1 MSAFAGPLVPA
12 SSPYVAL
19 DRLPLVLLLGA
30 LFVAFAG
37 HRIEPRRRQ
46 SFALAAIGMAL
57 GLLGV
62 HAWQLIQLEASRR
75 VLRDVTTNLVR
86 IGSFD
91 ANLGCSLDPTNTV
104 LLLVSLTSSA
114 FFLARTKFVK
124 KNASAGGP
132 FQASVLLLSAGVSTA
147 LLADG
152 FLGLLLGLSLS
163 SVATFLLIVRD
174 ERLANSAATASRTFL
189 MQSAGSACLLAA
201 GVALFWGLGGSWPA
215 DGYVSDFRARFVPI
229 YERGQGPKA
238 EDVVKPTEL
247 PKGERD
253 AAAIAQRAKERGSLT
268 FTSHPGTRVFID
280 VGDKVFGDLQPFA
293 TTPFVRKDISTGP
306 HEVLIFPGGA
316 AIVSGDGNEVGW
328 IERLDVRA
336 GEEVTIVPLGQT
348 MTFAEIDDQLELV
361 DDEGKHFLRNALLNR
376 TLWGSMGVVP
386 LVVFLA
392 TLGVFLLG
400 SPALSVLWFGRLS
413 STPAW
418 NVVRIAAVPL
428 TLVPLLRLH
437 ALVTLH
443 LDIVASVV
451 VLGAL
456 LLALLRARRPAWI
469 LGVAAMTLVLL
480 QGTAVAQ
487 AAKDDVGH
495 LVLRPEFG
503 NVVELE
509 YTPDGEAMHGAF
521 VIRNDGAKPVQV
533 TSARLRGNEAV
544 RHSPSPVTFEV
555 EGSNGDAVL
564 IDPGKQRRVVMR
576 WRYGASRAREF
587 FGHVFV
593 EANAESS
600 PVVLPVHASRPRDL
614 GPFGDRALSFLVGFP
629 LFGALVAFALRL
641 LRRDTPRMLASA
653 NGLVFGA
660 HFTFVLA
667 IFLRFDE
674 RLARAEGNDGLQFIE
689 RSVVLPNWG
698 VEWFWG
704 IDGISLVF
712 ILLTSIA
719 ALLATVA
726 SWSAKHGRFGFH
738 VSTPILISS
747 LMGIF
752 LAQDLF
758 FFCFFWFVGIL
769 ILTGMFLRFD
779 DAADR
784 RAAVGLAAIAL
795 AGGVFLGASAHWLH
809 EHSGL
814 SYLVNGQSVMRTWA
828 LPDLARVNWV
838 NGHSAPTGFVLVWS
852 AVFVGFAARIVT
864 LGSVFAF
871 SRGPAGMIFPVV
883 WSGPALYGLLRLN
896 LGIMPAGLQWAANT
910 VLFVGLAI
918 VVVFGLLARLT
929 TNLRVGLGH
938 IATAHSGFALLGLGS
953 CTPQGIAAVV
963 HILASLTFGMALLGL
978 AMEVFEQHKQ
988 SSEMGQLFGLSRNDP
1003 WLASVFIGGL
1013 FVLLGLPGLA
1023 GLWGPLLAI
1032 VGAFPRTPFLAIM
1045 AIVALVFLGATG
1057 LRVVA
1062 QMFDKASGKSTAIPP
1077 TPNEWAV
1084 LALLVV
1090 FVVGLGFS
1098 PRTLF
1103 LLLDAVILDL
1113 HRLVDGAGALQ
1124 VG

>member
-1 MSAFAGPLVPA
+1 MSAYAGPLVPA

-30 LFVAFAG
+30 LFVAVAA
-37 HRIEPRRRQ
+37 HRIDPRRRQ

-57 GLLGV
+57 GLVGV
-62 HAWQLIQLEASRR
+62 HALQLFQLEASRR

-91 ANLGCSLDPTNTV
+91 ANLGFSLEPTNTF
-104 LLLVSLTSSA
+104 LLFALLASAA

-124 KNASAGGP
+124 KNSAAGGP

-152 FLGLLLGLSLS
+152 FVGLLLGLSLS

-174 ERLANSAATASRTFL
+174 ERLANSAATASRTFVL
-189 MQSAGSACLLAA
+189 QSAGSACVLAA
-201 GVALFWGLGGSWPA
+201 GVALFWGLGGAWPA
-215 DGYVSDFRARFVPI
+215 DGYVSDFRARFVSVYGP
-229 YERGQGPKA
+229 GQRPTA
-238 EDVVKPTEL
+238 EDVVTPADA

-293 TTPFVRKDISTGP
+293 TTPFVRKDIPTGP
-306 HEVLIFPGGA
+306 HEVVIVPGGA
-316 AIVSGDGNEVGW
+316 AIVSGDGHEVGW

-336 GEEVTIVPLGQT
+336 GEDVTIVPLGQT
-348 MTFAEIDDQLELV
+348 MTFAEIDDQWALV

-400 SPALSVLWFGRLS
+400 SPVLSVLWFGRLS

-437 ALVTLH
+437 AMVMLH
-443 LDIVASVV
+443 LDIVAIVV
-451 VLGAL
+451 ATGAL

-480 QGTAVAQ
+480 HGTAFAQ
-487 AAKDDVGH
+487 VAKDDVGH

-509 YTPDGEAMHGAF
+509 YAPDGETMHAAF
-521 VIRNDGAKPVQV
+521 VVQNDGAKPVQV
-533 TSARLRGNEAV
+533 TSARLRGNEVV

-555 EGSNGDAVL
+555 EGSKGDAVL

-593 EANAESS
+593 EANADSS
-600 PVVLPVHASRPRDL
+600 PALLPVHASRPRDL
-614 GPFGDRALSFLVGFP
+614 GPFGDRALSFVLGFP
-629 LFGALVAFALRL
+629 LLGAVLALALRL

-660 HFTFVLA
+660 HLAFVLA

-674 RLARAEGNDGLQFIE
+674 RLARADGNEGLQLIE

-698 VEWFWG
+698 VEWFLG
-704 IDGISLVF
+704 VDGISLLF

-726 SWSAKHGRFGFH
+726 SWSAKQGHWGFH
-738 VSTPILISS
+738 ASTPILISS
-747 LMGIF
+747 VMGIF
-752 LAQDLF
+752 LAQDLLL
-758 FFCFFWFVGIL
+758 FCFFWFVGIL
-769 ILTGMFLRFD
+769 ILTILFLKSEEF
-779 DAADR
+779 AER
-784 RAAVGLAAIAL
+784 RAAVGFAAIAF
-795 AGGVFLGASAHWLH
+795 AGGIFLGVSAHWLH
-809 EHSGL
+809 EHSDP

-828 LPDLARVNWV
+828 LPDLARVNWL
-838 NGHSAPTGFVLVWS
+838 NGHSSPTAFILVWS
-852 AVFVGFAARIVT
+852 ALFLGFTARIVT
-864 LGSVFAF
+864 LGSVFAV
-871 SRGPAGMIFPVV
+871 SRGPAGMFLPVV

-896 LGIMPAGLQWAANT
+896 LGVMPTGLQWATNT

-918 VVVFGLLARLT
+918 VLVFGLLSRLT

-938 IATAHSGFALLGLGS
+938 IATAHSGFALVGLGS

-963 HILASLTFGMALLGL
+963 HVLASLTFGMALFGFTIDN
-978 AMEVFEQHKQ
+978 FEQHPNYV
-988 SSEMGQLFGLSRNDP
+988 GLSRKDP

-1013 FVLLGLPGLA
+1013 FVLMGLPGLA

-1032 VGAFPRTPFLAIM
+1032 VGAFPRTPFLAIL
-1045 AIVALVFLGATG
+1045 AIVALVFLGAMS

-1062 QMFDKASGKSTAIPP
+1062 QMFDKTSEKSTATVF

-1084 LALLVV
+1084 LAVLVV

-1098 PRTLF
+1098 PRTIF
-1103 LLLDAVILDL
+1103 SLLDAVLLDL